1 MSHAF
6 APQMRRAQALD
17 VLALA
22 LREAGFEDVRLM
34 ARRLLADILDIEP
47 GALVLDPEAEIGAAA
62 PRLAQALTRAI
73 AGEPLTR
80 IAGRRSF
87 FGRDFRVTPDVLDP
101 RPETELL
108 VEEMLKR
115 LAGLHAPHILDLGT
129 GSGAILLSLLA
140 ALPDATGVAVDLSAE
155 ALAVAED
162 NANRLGVASRV
173 RSQQGDLFADLT
185 GPFDAIL
192 SNPPYIPAG
201 ELATLEPAVRNYDPW
216 LALDGGADGLD
227 FYRRIAREVR
237 AFLRPSG
244 WLGLE
249 VGAGQAEAVLALLDA
264 AGLTALSVRHD
275 LSGHARHVFGRG

>member
-1 MSHAF
+1 
-6 APQMRRAQALD
+6 MRRAEALD

-22 LREAGFEDVRLM
+22 LREAGFEDSRLM
-34 ARRLLADILDIEP
+34 ARRLLADVLDVEP

-62 PRLAQALTRAI
+62 PRLAGALVRAI

-115 LAGLHAPHILDLGT
+115 LAGLPAPHILDLGT

-140 ALPDATGVAVDLSAE
+140 GLPDATGVAVDLSAE

-173 RSQQGDLFADLT
+173 RWRQADLFAGLA
-185 GPFDAIL
+185 GRFDAIV

-201 ELATLEPAVRNYDPW
+201 ELATLEPAVRQYDPW

-227 FYRRIAREVR
+227 FYRRIAWDVR
-237 AFLRPSG
+237 VFLRPSG

>member
-1 MSHAF
+1 
-6 APQMRRAQALD
+6 MRRAEALD

-22 LREAGFEDVRLM
+22 LREAGFEDSRLM
-34 ARRLLADILDIEP
+34 ARRLLADILDVEP
-47 GALVLDPEAEIGAAA
+47 GALVLDPEAELGAAA
-62 PRLAQALTRAI
+62 PRLAGALARAI

-115 LAGLHAPHILDLGT
+115 LAGLPAPHILDLGT

-140 ALPDATGVAVDLSAE
+140 SLPDATGVAVDLSAE

-162 NANRLGVASRV
+162 NANRLGMASRV
-173 RSQQGDLFADLT
+173 RWRQADLFAGLT
-185 GPFDAIL
+185 GPFDAIV

-201 ELATLEPAVRNYDPW
+201 ELATLEPAVRHYDPW

-237 AFLRPSG
+237 VFLRPSG

-249 VGAGQAEAVLALLDA
+249 IGAGQAEAVLALLDA